1 MTTLCETE
9 PSRIVDFADICQVV
23 LPLNLDTV
31 CTIGTGRNSLVLM
44 IIACNFTGIGRGY
57 DLKASPLGLGGNSIF
72 LRGSKTGVQ
81 RFLQAG
87 GSEFW
92 NITLRAR
99 ETWILEGAASAATSI
114 AMTISS
120 TDLVTEL
127 VDPDGS
133 AKCGA

>member
-1 MTTLCETE
+1 MTKCEVE
-9 PSRIVDFADICQVV
+9 PSRIVDFAEICQVV

-31 CTIGTGRNSLVLM
+31 CVIGTGRNSLALL

-57 DLKASPLGLGGNSIF
+57 DLKASPLGLGGNAIF

-87 GSEFW
+87 GSEVW
-92 NITLRAR
+92 NLYLRAR
-99 ETWILEGAASAATSI
+99 ETWIIEGAASAAASI

-133 AKCGA
+133 VKCA

>member
-1 MTTLCETE
+1 MTLCETE

-31 CTIGTGRNSLVLM
+31 CRIGTGRNSLVIM
-44 IIACNFTGIGRGY
+44 IIACNFTGIGTGY
-57 DLKASPLGLGGNSIF
+57 DLKASPLGVGGNSIF

-92 NITLRAR
+92 NIYLRAR
-99 ETWILEGAASAATSI
+99 ETWILEGAASAPASI

-120 TDLVTEL
+120 TDLVTEM
-127 VDPDGS
+127 VSPDGS
-133 AKCGA
+133 AKCA

>member
-9 PSRIVDFADICQVV
+9 PSRIVDFAEICQVV
-23 LPLNLDTV
+23 LPLNRDTV
-31 CTIGTGRNSLVLM
+31 CVIGAGRNSLVLM
-44 IIACNFTGIGRGY
+44 IIACNFTGIGTGY
-57 DLKASPLGLGGNSIF
+57 DLTASPVGLGGNSIF

-92 NITLRAR
+92 NIYLRAR
-99 ETWILEGAASAATSI
+99 ETWILEGAASAPASI

-133 AKCGA
+133 AKCA

>member
-1 MTTLCETE
+1 MTKCEVE
-9 PSRIVDFADICQVV
+9 PSRIVDFAEICQVV

-31 CTIGTGRNSLVLM
+31 CVIGTGRNSLQLL
-44 IIACNFTGIGRGY
+44 IIACNFTGLARGY
-57 DLKASPLGLGGNSIF
+57 DLKASPLGLGGNSTF

-81 RFLQAG
+81 RSLQAG

-92 NITLRAR
+92 NIYLRAR
-99 ETWILEGAASAATSI
+99 ETWILEGAASAAASI

-133 AKCGA
+133 AKCA

>member
-23 LPLNLDTV
+23 LPLNLDEI
-31 CTIGTGRNSLVLM
+31 CRIGAGRNVLQLM

-57 DLKASPLGLGGNSIF
+57 DLKASILGLGGNSIF
-72 LRGSKTGVQ
+72 LRASKTGIQ
-81 RFLQAG
+81 RFLAAG
-87 GSEFW
+87 TSEFW

-99 ETWILEGAASAATSI
+99 ENWIIEGAASAAASI

-127 VDPDGS
+127 VNPDGS
-133 AKCGA
+133 AKCA

>member
-1 MTTLCETE
+1 MTNLCERE

-23 LPLNLDTV
+23 LPLNVDTI
-31 CTIGTGRNSLVLM
+31 CTIGAGRNVLALL
-44 IIACNFTGIGRGY
+44 IIACNFTSIGRGY
-57 DLKASPLGLGGNSIF
+57 DLKASILGLGGNSIF

-87 GSEFW
+87 GSECW
-92 NITLRAR
+92 NIYLRAR
-99 ETWILEGAASAATSI
+99 EDWIIEGGASAPDSI
-114 AMTISS
+114 AITISS

-133 AKCGA
+133 AKCA